1 MEALR
6 ERYTQN
12 GITPE
17 MVREQERRHPEV
29 EKEQPRQEPHKRTE
43 QGNSQSETGK
53 PTQEQEQLK
62 PEGEREER
70 IHTQPD
76 AAMLSAADRLKA
88 QSTLPSDRTINA
100 SPRADTDIDVPVH
113 SIGREEVPAEVVH
126 QTDDMKAAAL
136 NTGFVAAKDHY
147 MQKAQKL
154 SKPNQK
160 KLAMYERGVMDSI
173 RGLEG
178 DVRTKALRNYYEH
191 TAQNMHGTKLKLPD
205 PIQIPSPTQEQQQ
218 TAKGREQYSPERVQ
232 DPEITR

>member
-1 MEALR
+1 
-6 ERYTQN
+6 
-12 GITPE
+12 
-17 MVREQERRHPEV
+17 
-29 EKEQPRQEPHKRTE
+29 
-43 QGNSQSETGK
+43 
-53 PTQEQEQLK
+53 
-62 PEGEREER
+62 
-70 IHTQPD
+70 
-76 AAMLSAADRLKA
+76 MLSAADRLKA
-88 QSTLPSDRTINA
+88 QSTLPSDSTINA

-136 NTGFVAAKDHY
+136 NTGFVVAKDHY

-218 TAKGREQYSPERVQ
+218 AAKGREQYSPERDQ

>member
-1 MEALR
+1 M
-6 ERYTQN
+6 
-12 GITPE
+12 
-17 MVREQERRHPEV
+17 
-29 EKEQPRQEPHKRTE
+29 
-43 QGNSQSETGK
+43 
-53 PTQEQEQLK
+53 
-62 PEGEREER
+62 
-70 IHTQPD
+70 
-76 AAMLSAADRLKA
+76 
-88 QSTLPSDRTINA
+88 
-100 SPRADTDIDVPVH
+100 
-113 SIGREEVPAEVVH
+113 H

-218 TAKGREQYSPERVQ
+218 TAKGREQYSPERGQ

>member
-1 MEALR
+1 
-6 ERYTQN
+6 
-12 GITPE
+12 
-17 MVREQERRHPEV
+17 
-29 EKEQPRQEPHKRTE
+29 
-43 QGNSQSETGK
+43 
-53 PTQEQEQLK
+53 
-62 PEGEREER
+62 
-70 IHTQPD
+70 
-76 AAMLSAADRLKA
+76 MLLLELIPILTYRF
-88 QSTLPSDRTINA
+88 
-100 SPRADTDIDVPVH
+100 H

-218 TAKGREQYSPERVQ
+218 TQRPGAIQS
-232 DPEITR
+232 